1 MIDESL
7 SPSGDGDRPPAPS
20 AGPERAEIARIDEQE
35 PLDSVRVSTGV
46 PGLDEILGGGLPRHR
61 MYLIEGDPG
70 AGKTTLAMQFLLE
83 GVRRGEPGV
92 YATLSETEEELRDVA
107 ASHGW
112 SLDGI
117 TICDL
122 QTAEESLKA
131 DSQYTLFHPS
141 EIELS
146 ETTRTVLAAVERVQP
161 ARVVFDS
168 LSEIRM
174 LARDSLRYRRQI
186 LALKHYF
193 TGRCCTVFLL
203 DYRTPQG
210 GEFQL
215 QSLTHGVLTLEHLA
229 PLYGGQR
236 RRLRVQKVRG
246 VRFHDGYHDF
256 SIETGGLAVY
266 PRLVAAGRRRSFP
279 REPVVSGVPE
289 LDALL
294 GGGIARGSSTMLIGP
309 SGVGKST
316 LITRYVLEAARRGER
331 SAVFAF
337 DELPETWLSRAEG
350 LGMDLR
356 HHVEAGT
363 VDLRQID
370 PAQLSPGEFARLT
383 TAAIDADTRI
393 VVIDSLNGYLNAM
406 PEERF
411 LSLHLHELLA
421 YANQQGAVTFLV
433 MAQSGIVGTALESP
447 VELSYLADNVV
458 LLRYFEA
465 RGEVRQ
471 AISVVK
477 KRTGEHEKTIRELS
491 IQPPGGVRVGRRLA
505 EFTGVLTGSPVY
517 SGRDL
522 LPNGAAGSAGSDA
535 PGRSGRDAGEGDAR
549 G

>member
-1 MIDESL
+1 MNRDSK
-7 SPSGDGDRPPAPS
+7 SFR
-20 AGPERAEIARIDEQE
+20 RA
-35 PLDSVRVSTGV
+35 STGI
-46 PGLDEILGGGLPRHR
+46 PGLDYALDGGLPVNRV
-61 MYLIEGDPG
+61 YLVQGDPG
-70 AGKTTLAMQFLLE
+70 AGKTTLAMQFLLD
-83 GVRRGEPGV
+83 GVRRGEQGV

-107 ASHGW
+107 GSHGW
-112 SLDGI
+112 GLDGI

-146 ETTRTVLAAVERVQP
+146 ETTRTVLAAVERVHP

-229 PLYGGQR
+229 PEYGGQR

-246 VRFHDGYHDF
+246 VSFRDGYHDF
-256 SIETGGLAVY
+256 SIETGGLVVY
-266 PRLVAAGRRRSFP
+266 PRLVAAGQRRSFA
-279 REPVVSGVPE
+279 REPVESGIAE

-294 GGGIARGSSTMLIGP
+294 GGGLERGTSTMLLGP

-316 LITRYVLEAARRGER
+316 LAMQYVQAAAVRGER
-331 SAVFAF
+331 AAVYVF
-337 DELPETWLSRAEG
+337 DETPESWLARAGG
-350 LGMDLR
+350 LGMELGR
-356 HHVEAGT
+356 QVEAGA
-363 VDLRQID
+363 VELRQID
-370 PAQLSPGEFARLT
+370 PAQLSPGEFAHLVCT
-383 TAAIDADTRI
+383 AIDGGTR
-393 VVIDSLNGYLNAM
+393 VVVVDSLNGYLNAM

-411 LSLHLHELLA
+411 LSLHVHELLA
-421 YANQQGAVTFLV
+421 YANQQGAVTVLV
-433 MAQSGIVGTALESP
+433 MAQNGIVGTGLEAP
-447 VELSYLADNVV
+447 VELSYLADTVV

-465 RGEVRQ
+465 AGRVRH

-477 KRTGEHEKTIRELS
+477 KRTGAHEKTVRELRL
-491 IQPPGGVRVGRRLA
+491 QPPGVQVGRQLT
-505 EFTGVLTGSPVY
+505 EFTGVLTGNLVY
-517 SGRDL
+517 TGGEL
-522 LPNGAAGSAGSDA
+522 LPNGDH
-535 PGRSGRDAGEGDAR
+535 PER
-549 G
+549 GAEDGGANA